1 MDEDNK
7 IPMKES
13 NVGGIPV
20 TDVESAQKALLESM
34 RASKEQPEEIAE
46 ETETQEDVSEQAM
59 DVAESV
65 EDTPV
70 NLTVEDLEADQ
81 KKFAESQM
89 TEEDRVDNNQQQ
101 QVGEPKVF
109 TVKIDGK
116 DTQVTEDELL
126 SGYSRQADYTRKSQV
141 LAEQRKKM
149 EEELAAT
156 QQERQHYLSQLE
168 QFNTQ
173 ADSKL
178 EEFKSV
184 DWTKLKEEDPM
195 EYALKRDQYRELQ
208 ENKRLVA
215 EEQQQL
221 AQKQQQEMQSKWN
234 EELARQQEVMAQ
246 RLPEWNDPEKG
257 PKLKQDIKSFAL
269 NKGFTEQEVDSLID
283 ARSVDVLHKAMMYE
297 NLLAAKI
304 ANKKQKVVP
313 KVQKPGTPST
323 KSEVNSEKIKQTRQ
337 RLKRTG
343 RVDDAAA
350 VIKSLMS

>member
-1 MDEDNK
+1 MSDDN

-20 TDVESAQKALLESM
+20 TDVESAQKALLDSM
-34 RASKEQPEEIAE
+34 RASKEQPKEVEE
-46 ETETQEDVSEQAM
+46 ETEAQEVVSEQAT

-65 EDTPV
+65 ENTPV
-70 NLTVEDLEADQ
+70 NLTTEDLEADQ
-81 KKFAESQM
+81 KRFAQSQL
-89 TEEDRVDNNQQQ
+89 TEEDIVDDNQQQ
-101 QVGEPKVF
+101 QVGEPKVY

-156 QQERQHYLSQLE
+156 QQERQQYQSQLE

-221 AQKQQQEMQSKWN
+221 AQKQQAEMQSKWN
-234 EELARQQEVMAQ
+234 EELQRQQEVMAQ
-246 RLPEWNDPEKG
+246 RLPEWSDPEKG

-297 NLLAAKI
+297 SLLAAKI

-323 KSEVNSEKIKQTRQ
+323 KTEVNSEKVKQTRA

>member
-1 MDEDNK
+1 MSDDN

-46 ETETQEDVSEQAM
+46 ETETEDMVSEQAM

-65 EDTPV
+65 ENEVVDTQE
-70 NLTVEDLEADQ
+70 LTTEDL
-81 KKFAESQM
+81 
-89 TEEDRVDNNQQQ
+89 VDDNQQQ
-101 QVGEPKVF
+101 QVGEPKLF

-269 NKGFTEQEVDSLID
+269 TKGFTEQEVDSLID

-304 ANKKQKVVP
+304 ANKKAKVVP
-313 KVQKPGTPST
+313 KMQKPGTPST
-323 KSEVNSEKIKQTRQ
+323 KSEVNSEKVKQTRA

>member
-1 MDEDNK
+1 MSES
-7 IPMKES
+7 IPTKES
-13 NVGGIPV
+13 KHSGIPV
-20 TDVESAQKALLESM
+20 TDVESAQKALLDSI
-34 RASKEQPEEIAE
+34 RASKEQPEKVEG
-46 ETETQEDVSEQAM
+46 ETETQEAVSEQAM
-59 DVAESV
+59 ENAESV
-65 EDTPV
+65 ENEAVET
-70 NLTVEDLEADQ
+70 LTAEDL
-81 KKFAESQM
+81 
-89 TEEDRVDNNQQQ
+89 VDDNQQE
-101 QVGEPKVF
+101 QVSEPRTY

-116 DTQVTEDELL
+116 DTEVTEDELL

-149 EEELAAT
+149 DEELAAT
-156 QQERQHYLSQLE
+156 QQERQQYQSQLE
-168 QFNTQ
+168 QFNLQ

-215 EEQQQL
+215 EEQQNL
-221 AQKQQQEMQSKWN
+221 AQKQQAEMQTKWN

-257 PKLKQDIKSFAL
+257 PKLKQNIKTFAL
-269 NKGFTEQEVDSLID
+269 KKGFTEQEVDSLID

-297 NLLAAKI
+297 TLLEAKI
-304 ANKKQKVVP
+304 SQKKAKVVP

-323 KSEVNSEKIKQTRQ
+323 KSEVNSEKVKQTRA
-337 RLKRTG
+337 RLKKTG
-343 RVDDAAA
+343 RVDDAALA
-350 VIKSLMS
+350 IKSLMS

>member
-1 MDEDNK
+1 MSDDN
-7 IPMKES
+7 IPVKES
-13 NVGGIPV
+13 SHGGIPV
-20 TDVESAQKALLESM
+20 TDVESAQRALLDSI
-34 RASKEQPEEIAE
+34 RASKEQPEPVE
-46 ETETQEDVSEQAM
+46 EATETQEAVSEQAM

-65 EDTPV
+65 ENDVV
-70 NLTVEDLEADQ
+70 NTQELTADDL
-81 KKFAESQM
+81 
-89 TEEDRVDNNQQQ
+89 VDDGQQE
-101 QVGEPKVF
+101 QVSEPKVY

-116 DTQVTEDELL
+116 DAQVTEDELL

-141 LAEQRKKM
+141 LAEQRKKI
-149 EEELAAT
+149 EEELSAT
-156 QQERQHYLSQLE
+156 QQERQRYQAQLE

-208 ENKRLVA
+208 ESKRTVD
-215 EEQQQL
+215 EEQQTL
-221 AQKQQQEMQSKWN
+221 LKQQQKEAQQKWQ
-234 EELARQQEVMAQ
+234 EELARQQEVMSQ

-257 PKLKQDIKSFAL
+257 PKLKQDIKAFAM
-269 NKGFTEQEVDSLID
+269 NKGFTEQEVNTLID

-297 NLLAAKI
+297 SLLAAKI
-304 ANKKQKVVP
+304 ANKKAKVVP
-313 KVQKPGTPST
+313 KMQKPGTPST
-323 KSEVNSEKIKQTRQ
+323 KSEVNSEKVKQTRA

-343 RVDDAAA
+343 KVDDAAA

>member
-1 MDEDNK
+1 MSES
-7 IPMKES
+7 IPTKES
-13 NVGGIPV
+13 KHSGIPV

-34 RASKEQPEEIAE
+34 RASKEQPNEIAE
-46 ETETQEDVSEQAM
+46 ETETQEAVSEQAM
-59 DVAESV
+59 ENAESV
-65 EDTPV
+65 ENEAVET
-70 NLTVEDLEADQ
+70 LTAEDL
-81 KKFAESQM
+81 
-89 TEEDRVDNNQQQ
+89 VDDNQQE
-101 QVGEPKVF
+101 QVSEPRTY

-116 DTQVTEDELL
+116 DTEVTEDELL

-149 EEELAAT
+149 DEELAAT
-156 QQERQHYLSQLE
+156 QQERQQYQSQLE
-168 QFNTQ
+168 QFNLQ

-184 DWTKLKEEDPM
+184 DWVKLKEEDPM

-215 EEQQQL
+215 EEQQNL
-221 AQKQQQEMQSKWN
+221 AQKQQAEMQTKWN

-257 PKLKQDIKSFAL
+257 PKLKQNIKSFAMK
-269 NKGFTEQEVDSLID
+269 KGFTEQEVDSLID

-297 NLLAAKI
+297 NLLEAKI
-304 ANKKQKVVP
+304 NQKKAKVVP

-323 KSEVNSEKIKQTRQ
+323 KSEVNSEKVKQTRA
-337 RLKRTG
+337 RLKKTG
-343 RVDDAAA
+343 RVDDAALA
-350 VIKSLMS
+350 IKSLMS

>member
-1 MDEDNK
+1 MSDDN
-7 IPMKES
+7 IPVKES

-20 TDVESAQKALLESM
+20 TDVESAQKALLDSM
-34 RASKEQPEEIAE
+34 RASKEQPKRIEE
-46 ETETQEDVSEQAM
+46 ETETEDMVSEQAM

-65 EDTPV
+65 ENTPV
-70 NLTVEDLEADQ
+70 NLTTEDLEADQ
-81 KKFAESQM
+81 KRFAQSQL
-89 TEEDRVDNNQQQ
+89 TEEDIVDDDQQQ
-101 QVGEPKVF
+101 QVGEPKVY

-156 QQERQHYLSQLE
+156 QQERQQYQSQLE

-221 AQKQQQEMQSKWN
+221 AQKQQAEMQSKWN
-234 EELARQQEVMAQ
+234 EELQRQQEVMAQ

-297 NLLAAKI
+297 SLLAAKI

-323 KSEVNSEKIKQTRQ
+323 KSEVNSEKVKQTRA

>member
-1 MDEDNK
+1 MSEN
-7 IPMKES
+7 IPTKES
-13 NVGGIPV
+13 KHSGIPV

-34 RASKEQPEEIAE
+34 RASKEQPDEIAE
-46 ETETQEDVSEQAM
+46 ETETQEAVSEQAM
-59 DVAESV
+59 ENAESV
-65 EDTPV
+65 ENEAVET
-70 NLTVEDLEADQ
+70 LTAEDL
-81 KKFAESQM
+81 
-89 TEEDRVDNNQQQ
+89 VDDNQQE
-101 QVGEPKVF
+101 QVSEPRTY

-116 DTQVTEDELL
+116 DTEVTEDELL

-149 EEELAAT
+149 DEELAAT
-156 QQERQHYLSQLE
+156 QQERQRYQSQLE
-168 QFNTQ
+168 QFNLQ

-215 EEQQQL
+215 EEQQNL
-221 AQKQQQEMQSKWN
+221 AQKQQAEMQTKWN

-257 PKLKQDIKSFAL
+257 PKLKQNIKSFAL
-269 NKGFTEQEVDSLID
+269 KKGFTEQEVDSLID

-297 NLLAAKI
+297 TLLEAKI
-304 ANKKQKVVP
+304 SQKKAKVVP

-323 KSEVNSEKIKQTRQ
+323 KSEVNSEKVKQTRA
-337 RLKRTG
+337 RLKRSG
-343 RVDDAAA
+343 RVDDAALA
-350 VIKSLMS
+350 IKSLMS

>member
-1 MDEDNK
+1 MMSES
-7 IPMKES
+7 IPTKES
-13 NVGGIPV
+13 KHSGIPV
-20 TDVESAQKALLESM
+20 TDVESAQKALLDSI
-34 RASKEQPEEIAE
+34 RASKEQPETVEG
-46 ETETQEDVSEQAM
+46 ETETQEAVSEQAM
-59 DVAESV
+59 ENAESV
-65 EDTPV
+65 ENEAVET
-70 NLTVEDLEADQ
+70 LTAEDL
-81 KKFAESQM
+81 
-89 TEEDRVDNNQQQ
+89 VDDNQQE
-101 QVGEPKVF
+101 QVSEPRTY

-116 DTQVTEDELL
+116 DTEVTEDELL

-149 EEELAAT
+149 DEELAAT
-156 QQERQHYLSQLE
+156 QQERQQYQSQLE
-168 QFNTQ
+168 QFKIQ

-215 EEQQQL
+215 EEQQNL
-221 AQKQQQEMQSKWN
+221 AQKQQAEMQTKWN

-257 PKLKQDIKSFAL
+257 PKLKQNIKSFAL
-269 NKGFTEQEVDSLID
+269 KKGFTEQEVDSLID

-297 NLLAAKI
+297 TLLEAKI
-304 ANKKQKVVP
+304 SQKKAKVVP

-323 KSEVNSEKIKQTRQ
+323 KSEVNSEKVKQTRA
-337 RLKRTG
+337 RLKRSG
-343 RVDDAAA
+343 RVDDAALA
-350 VIKSLMS
+350 IKSLMS

>member
-1 MDEDNK
+1 MSES
-7 IPMKES
+7 IPTKES
-13 NVGGIPV
+13 KHSGIPV

-34 RASKEQPEEIAE
+34 RASKEQPNEIAE
-46 ETETQEDVSEQAM
+46 ETETQEAVSEQAM
-59 DVAESV
+59 EVAESV
-65 EDTPV
+65 ENEVVDTQE
-70 NLTVEDLEADQ
+70 LTTDDL
-81 KKFAESQM
+81 
-89 TEEDRVDNNQQQ
+89 VDDNQQE
-101 QVGEPKVF
+101 QVSEPRTY

-116 DTQVTEDELL
+116 DTEVTEDELL

-149 EEELAAT
+149 DEELAAT
-156 QQERQHYLSQLE
+156 QQERQQYQSQLE
-168 QFNTQ
+168 QFKIQ

-215 EEQQQL
+215 EEQQNL
-221 AQKQQQEMQSKWN
+221 AQKQQAEMQTKWN

-257 PKLKQDIKSFAL
+257 PKLKQNIKSFAMK
-269 NKGFTEQEVDSLID
+269 KGFTEQEVDSLID
-283 ARSVDVLHKAMMYE
+283 ARSVDVLHKAMLYE
-297 NLLAAKI
+297 NLLEAKI
-304 ANKKQKVVP
+304 NQKKAKVVP

-323 KSEVNSEKIKQTRQ
+323 KSEVNSEKVKQTRA
-337 RLKRTG
+337 RLKKTG
-343 RVDDAAA
+343 RVDDAALA
-350 VIKSLMS
+350 IKSLMS

>member
-1 MDEDNK
+1 MMSES
-7 IPMKES
+7 IPTKES
-13 NVGGIPV
+13 KHSGIPV
-20 TDVESAQKALLESM
+20 TDVESAQKALLDSI
-34 RASKEQPEEIAE
+34 RASKEQPETVEG
-46 ETETQEDVSEQAM
+46 ETETQEAVSEQAM
-59 DVAESV
+59 ENAESV
-65 EDTPV
+65 ENEAVET
-70 NLTVEDLEADQ
+70 LTAEDL
-81 KKFAESQM
+81 
-89 TEEDRVDNNQQQ
+89 VDDNQQEQ
-101 QVGEPKVF
+101 IIEPRKY

-116 DTQVTEDELL
+116 DTEVTEDELL

-149 EEELAAT
+149 DEELAAT
-156 QQERQHYLSQLE
+156 QQERQQYQSQLE
-168 QFNTQ
+168 QFKIQ

-215 EEQQQL
+215 EEQQNL
-221 AQKQQQEMQSKWN
+221 AQKQQAEMQTKWN

-257 PKLKQDIKSFAL
+257 PKLKQNIKSFAL
-269 NKGFTEQEVDSLID
+269 KKGFTEQEVDSLID

-297 NLLAAKI
+297 TLLEAKI
-304 ANKKQKVVP
+304 SQKKAKVVP

-323 KSEVNSEKIKQTRQ
+323 KSEVNSEKVKQTRA
-337 RLKRTG
+337 RLKRSG
-343 RVDDAAA
+343 RVDDAALA
-350 VIKSLMS
+350 IKSLMS